1 MTTTRRWVG
10 KHTSATGSPDTNIA
24 GGKRNSA
31 SPVSRPRPSLSG
43 RLFPV
48 ITKGSMKSAQATLV
62 GPLDERVQAM
72 DKFAIEQLSYCPTLS
87 QVDAL
92 CDRGRATVTND
103 LYKQRAAVLV
113 KKPGGTEPTSNVLG
127 KSAFFGDGGLKPLF
141 LGNGGDRGPF
151 AFIRDHGKFPYNNRS
166 MGLLGVMRTFHESVY
181 GAHRVNLFQ
190 GRVSE
195 VARRSLVDTIQ
206 EKDRNR
212 VREMLVDFINF
223 RDRHVLKLLSETVRH
238 MSEEGKMMSSE
249 HTAVR
254 DIMQHCANA
263 LTFSHTGLGVVSFCQ
278 SWEVND
284 DDVVTDLPCFSVASP
299 HFQTRFYVRDA
310 QRLRL
315 YLASIVKDYSMVED
329 MFENYLTVAVRL
341 NRGMHNGGYR
351 KSFVNLDTLTILLGE
366 KSS

>member
-1 MTTTRRWVG
+1 
-10 KHTSATGSPDTNIA
+10 
-24 GGKRNSA
+24 
-31 SPVSRPRPSLSG
+31 
-43 RLFPV
+43 
-48 ITKGSMKSAQATLV
+48 
-62 GPLDERVQAM
+62 
-72 DKFAIEQLSYCPTLS
+72 
-87 QVDAL
+87 
-92 CDRGRATVTND
+92 
-103 LYKQRAAVLV
+103 
-113 KKPGGTEPTSNVLG
+113 
-127 KSAFFGDGGLKPLF
+127 
-141 LGNGGDRGPF
+141 
-151 AFIRDHGKFPYNNRS
+151 

-212 VREMLVDFINF
+212 VREMLIDFIQF

-238 MSEEGKMMSSE
+238 MSEVGKMMSSE

-254 DIMQHCANA
+254 DILRHCANA
-263 LTFSHTGLGVVSFCQ
+263 STLSQTGLGVVSFCQ

-315 YLASIVKDYSMVED
+315 YLASIVKDYSMVND
-329 MFENYLTVAVRL
+329 MFENYLTVTVSL

-351 KSFVNLDTLTILLGE
+351 KSFVNLDTLTVLLGE
-366 KSS
+366 NSF